1 MFTLRI
7 AWRFLRSSPVQ
18 SALIAAGIA
27 VGIATQIF
35 VGSIIVSLQASLLE
49 TTIGSASQVTIQAI
63 KESDPVRY
71 TKEMQHVLST
81 DPRVKP
87 GSIAPIRS
95 VPALYSN
102 GTDSSSIGLIGG
114 RLKDIDGVYRLRERT
129 VSGRASLG
137 TGEIM
142 LGKEF
147 AEKYR
152 IRAGD
157 TISLKFQN
165 NEAASFTVSGIF
177 DLGSAQFNQRNSFVA
192 GEVPQNVLGWGNNQY
207 SQIQTQLKQP
217 YDSVAVAHS
226 WSQQLP
232 GVSVVEWQGQNK
244 DLLAGLRSQSASSYM
259 IQAFV
264 PRGELSAYGVIGG
277 EPEGDSGRLYR
288 ISDLVEKPKAED
300 APSDLAIIGRY
311 ILTPD
316 IFDELERTPRGAGGE
331 IQLTDGLRELGRRRP
346 LFGYRFE
353 GVRHDAGNKL
363 GFLKATVEFAL
374 KREDLGGPFR
384 EYLKSLRL

>member
-264 PRGELSAYGVIGG
+264 
-277 EPEGDSGRLYR
+277 
-288 ISDLVEKPKAED
+288 LVAV
-300 APSDLAIIGRY
+300 ALGIASTLAIAAVQKTRQIG
-311 ILTPD
+311 I
-316 IFDELERTPRGAGGE
+316 
-331 IQLTDGLRELGRRRP
+331 
-346 LFGYRFE
+346 
-353 GVRHDAGNKL
+353 
-363 GFLKATVEFAL
+363 LKAMGLSDRSAGRIFLWQAAILGTAGSLGGILASFAL
-374 KREDLGGPFR
+374 LALFR
-384 EYLKSLRL
+384 LAPTQFAITMQPTFVAASALIGVAVALLSSIIPTRRTSRLDPIEVIQNG